1 MSKYLKLVPCEQ
13 YRMTEQEIMECK
25 RMGVL
30 FGSHSYN
37 HSISY
42 IGKIREEIAH
52 EFPTISDDEIY
63 VYEIHRV
70 GKNCGGFV
78 SDRFASHTMLFCS
91 IPAEDY
97 IRLKR
102 NGEIKSL

>member
-1 MSKYLKLVPCEQ
+1 MGEYLKIVPSEQ
-13 YRMTEQEIMECK
+13 YKMSEQEIMK
-25 RMGVL
+25 RSRIGVL

-42 IGKIREEIAH
+42 INEIREEIAH
-52 EFPTISDDEIY
+52 EFPTISDAEIC

-70 GKNCGGFV
+70 GKNCGGFA

-91 IPAEDY
+91 IPADDY
-97 IRLKR
+97 IRMKR
-102 NGEIKSL
+102 NGEIHSL

>member
-1 MSKYLKLVPCEQ
+1 MSKYLKIVPSEQ
-13 YRMTEQEIMECK
+13 YKMSEREIMK
-25 RMGVL
+25 HSRIGVL
-30 FGSHSYN
+30 FGSHSYK
-37 HSISY
+37 HSISH
-42 IGKIREEIAH
+42 INEIREEIAH
-52 EFPTISDDEIY
+52 EFPTISDDEIC
-63 VYEIHRV
+63 VYEIHRT

-91 IPAEDY
+91 IPADDY